1 MKSSLAAPTGVP
13 AASLVESRPDGGVL
27 PEERSLP
34 VVVTGHIG
42 ETLLLLAAMFRA
54 LAHPDRWAHRVLAEI
69 HSQMTDAFG
78 LVVFVAMLGGA
89 LIAQQTGVQFENNL
103 PAWVVGA
110 IVAATTVTE
119 VTPLF
124 TGIVLSGIV
133 GTRIAAEIGSMR
145 ITEQV
150 DALEVMG
157 RDPVAYL
164 VVPRVL
170 GALIATPLLMAFA
183 LAASLVAGWGT
194 AVLATRATSADFWFG
209 VRHYM
214 RDFPLFFALI
224 KGFVFGGAVAIIGC
238 YCGLAARGG
247 SEGVGRATRRAV
259 VLSIVGI
266 IVLDVCLVPLLK
278 WVRV

>member
-1 MKSSLAAPTGVP
+1 MNATPAAPLP
-13 AASLVESRPDGGVL
+13 ASITS
-27 PEERSLP
+27 
-34 VVVTGHIG
+34 HIG
-42 ETLLLLAAMFRA
+42 ATLLLAAAMCRA
-54 LAHPDRWAHRVLAEI
+54 LAHPDRWVRGMFIEI
-69 HSQMTDAFG
+69 HHQLTDSIA

-110 IVAATTVTE
+110 IVAASTITE

-124 TGIVLSGIV
+124 TGIVLSGVV
-133 GTRIAAEIGSMR
+133 GTRIAAEIGAMR
-145 ITEQV
+145 VTEQV

-170 GALIATPLLMAFA
+170 GALIATPVLLTFA

-194 AVLATRATSADFWFG
+194 ATLATRATSADFWFG

-224 KGFVFGGAVAIIGC
+224 KGVVFGGAIAMIGS
-238 YCGLAARGG
+238 YCGLEARGG
-247 SEGVGRATRRAV
+247 SEGVGRATRRAI

-266 IVLDVCLVPLLK
+266 IALDVSLVPLLK
-278 WVRV
+278 WVRI